1 MQFKRVWL
9 FLAVTFFVSVFS
21 VDVAYA
27 YNSYDLSVEEE
38 EAILFEQGFSRWEW
52 RKSTCHSCQ
61 LVIQTNEPE
70 MRTEKVLL
78 FLQALS
84 VAKFDLLALYPE
96 IHGEEYN
103 LLAHMAIGILGRE
116 SEFFRSSRYYV
127 KESVPWAI
135 KTAKVLKIF
144 LSGKT
149 NDPSPN
155 SRGPTQIK
163 IVPTKIAEKYG
174 VRSETLADPTH
185 AALATMGYL
194 LEALPELKKRARNN
208 QLNFITEETYADY
221 LPYIYFGA
229 TRALLNKTATPEKN
243 IYIKDMKKYMSW
255 VRLYQRPVPRITD

>member
-1 MQFKRVWL
+1 MQIKRIWL

-27 YNSYDLSVEEE
+27 YDLSVEEE

-52 RKSTCHSCQ
+52 RKSSCHTCQ
-61 LVIQTNEPE
+61 LVIQTNQPE
-70 MRTEKVLL
+70 MRTEKVFL

-84 VAKFDLLALYPE
+84 VAKPDLLALYPA

-103 LLAHMAIGILGRE
+103 LLAHMAVGILGRE
-116 SEFFRSSRYYV
+116 SAFFESNRYYV

-144 LSGKT
+144 LSGG
-149 NDPSPN
+149 DSAPSPN

-163 IVPTKIAEKYG
+163 IVPEKIAQKYG
-174 VRSETLADPTH
+174 VKSETLSDPTN

-194 LEALPELKKRARNN
+194 LDALPELKRRAKNN
-208 QLNFITEETYADY
+208 HLDFINEATYIDY

-229 TRALLNKTATPEKN
+229 TRSLLNKTATPEKN
-243 IYIKDMKKYMSW
+243 IYVKDMKKYMSW
-255 VRLYQRPVPRITD
+255 VRLYQRPLIRGEN